1 MTQDTRP
8 NISDITTGNELRRW
22 YWRKDELVAHARAL
36 DLRRTGGKFDI
47 LNRIAIFLDT
57 GQPPQENRQS
67 NKSKF
72 DWHSEPLENTT
83 IITDSYKNT
92 QNVRRY
98 FKSQLGEG
106 FKFNIAFMEWMK
118 SNIGRSLADACAAY
132 ETIKADQAAHGTRIK
147 SHNQFNQYTR
157 DFLTDN
163 PEMNM
168 DDVRRIWAR
177 KIAQP
182 SENGRHIYE
191 RSDLKLT

>member
-8 NISDITTGNELRRW
+8 NIAEIKTGTELRRW
-22 YWRKDELVAHARAL
+22 YWRKDELVAHARSL

-47 LNRIAIFLDT
+47 LNRIAVFLDK
-57 GQPPQENRQS
+57 GQLPQEPRQS
-67 NKSKF
+67 SKSKF
-72 DWHSEPLENTT
+72 DWHSEPLDNDT

-118 SNIGRSLADACAAY
+118 AHIGRSLADACAAY
-132 ETIKADQAAHGTRIK
+132 ETIKADQATHGTRIK

-157 DFLTDN
+157 DFLADN

-191 RSDLKLT
+191 RSDLDLS